1 MRPLRNNLRTPYRA
15 PPKGRLLRF
24 RPTCRVGV
32 VRKWAGLAVVDPVRV
47 DRAPEAEARARAAV
61 VREESLPAEP
71 PAVEPP
77 PPPSRRPKPVSDRRG
92 DVVASLDSVSRV
104 YKMGGEMVNALIDF
118 TFQFRSGEYWA
129 VMGTSGS
136 GKSTL
141 LNLLGCIDRPSSG
154 SYKIRGQEVSNLDDD
169 ELSALRGRELGF
181 IFQSYNL
188 IPQLNVIDNILVP
201 VIYQDDPIPNAKER
215 AIEIAE
221 RVGLKGRLDHRPNQ
235 LSGGQQQRVAI
246 ARSLINDPAMILAD
260 EATGNLDS
268 QTAGEILDLF
278 DELND
283 SGKTI
288 LLVTHEPEVGRRA
301 QHILRLKDG
310 RIEAV
315 EHRDADQPEEAH
327 R

>member
-1 MRPLRNNLRTPYRA
+1 
-15 PPKGRLLRF
+15 
-24 RPTCRVGV
+24 
-32 VRKWAGLAVVDPVRV
+32 
-47 DRAPEAEARARAAV
+47 
-61 VREESLPAEP
+61 
-71 PAVEPP
+71 
-77 PPPSRRPKPVSDRRG
+77 VSDRRG

>member
-1 MRPLRNNLRTPYRA
+1 M
-15 PPKGRLLRF
+15 
-24 RPTCRVGV
+24 
-32 VRKWAGLAVVDPVRV
+32 
-47 DRAPEAEARARAAV
+47 
-61 VREESLPAEP
+61 
-71 PAVEPP
+71 
-77 PPPSRRPKPVSDRRG
+77 SDRRG